1 MFEIIEVIARPRVT
15 GQLLNVLGIVLLICS
30 ALILCRVIKHCKEAE
45 NFLREN
51 TLDKEDMQI
60 IKRRLQGMF
69 FGCFCIAVAG
79 VLLAMFGPAVKP
91 EFIAK
96 FSGYGTALM
105 SATGCIIASREVYRV
120 NHTGGAREE
129 HKK

>member
-45 NFLREN
+45 NFLCEN

-60 IKRRLQGMF
+60 IKRRLQAMF

-79 VLLAMFGPAVKP
+79 VFLAIYGYAVKP
-91 EFIAK
+91 EIVAK
-96 FSGYGTALM
+96 LGGYGTALM
-105 SATGCIIASREVYRV
+105 NTVCCIMTVREVYKLK
-120 NHTGGAREE
+120 NTGSAREE

>member
-15 GQLLNVLGIVLLICS
+15 GQLLNALDIVLLICS
-30 ALILCRVIKHCKEAE
+30 TLILCRVIKHCKETE
-45 NFLREN
+45 NFLCEN

-60 IKRRLQGMF
+60 IKRRLHAMF
-69 FGCFCIAVAG
+69 FECFCIAVAG

-91 EFIAK
+91 ELIAK
-96 FSGYGTALM
+96 LSGYGTALM
-105 SATGCIIASREVYRV
+105 SATACIITAREVYRV

>member
-1 MFEIIEVIARPRVT
+1 
-15 GQLLNVLGIVLLICS
+15 
-30 ALILCRVIKHCKEAE
+30 
-45 NFLREN
+45 
-51 TLDKEDMQI
+51 
-60 IKRRLQGMF
+60 MF

-91 EFIAK
+91 ELIAK

-105 SATGCIIASREVYRV
+105 SVTGCIITAREVCRV

>member
-1 MFEIIEVIARPRVT
+1 MFEMIEAIARPRIT
-15 GQLLNVLGIVLLICS
+15 GQLLSVMDAILLICS

-45 NFLREN
+45 NFLCEN

-60 IKRRLQGMF
+60 IKRRLQAMF

-79 VLLAMFGPAVKP
+79 ALLAMLWPTVKP

-96 FSGYGTALM
+96 FSRYGTALM
-105 SATGCIIASREVYRV
+105 SVSACIITAREVYKLKGR
-120 NHTGGAREE
+120 NSG
-129 HKK
+129 K

>member
-15 GQLLNVLGIVLLICS
+15 GQLLNVLDIVLLICS
-30 ALILCRVIKHCKEAE
+30 TLILCRAVKHCKEAE
-45 NFLREN
+45 SFLYEN
-51 TLDKEDMQI
+51 TLDKEGMQI
-60 IKRRLQGMF
+60 IKRRLLGMLF
-69 FGCFCIAVAG
+69 ECFCIAVAG
-79 VLLAMFGPAVKP
+79 VLLVMLGPAVKP

-96 FSGYGTALM
+96 FSRYGTALV
-105 SATGCIIASREVYRV
+105 SAAGCIITAREVYRV